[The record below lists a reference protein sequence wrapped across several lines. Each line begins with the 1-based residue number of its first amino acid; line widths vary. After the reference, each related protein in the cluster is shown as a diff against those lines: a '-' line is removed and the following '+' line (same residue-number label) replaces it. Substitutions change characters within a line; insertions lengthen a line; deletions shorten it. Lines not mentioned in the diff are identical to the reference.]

1 VEGDRSGSTRRF
13 LVRRWGVDTP
23 VGFKSESTRSWS
35 EVGVASRLRLGGA
48 GEHVDSGSRDLVLG
62 AVSHGSLRG
71 IIDARVVWLRWVAV
85 ALVQVLESFSL
96 SLVVRTLLMLIG
108 VSCGLEINISWA
120 VSYQGG

>member
-1 VEGDRSGSTRRF
+1 VTWKAIDRNQPGVFWCGAGELIRRLGSNLSLRGLGLR
-13 LVRRWGVDTP
+13 
-23 VGFKSESTRSWS
+23 
-35 EVGVASRLRLGGA
+35 VASRLRLGGA

-71 IIDARVVWLRWVAV
+71 IIDARVVWMRWVAV